1 MGNCDIAKYN
11 AKLVISPRSTRV
23 GKVTEA
29 TKPQPL
35 PLPHL
40 LAYVIFNY
48 SENLGETIDRYI
60 VTYNCKI
67 PNRHKDVT

>member
-1 MGNCDIAKYN
+1 MAKHN
-11 AKLVISPRSTRV
+11 AKLVIVPRSTRV

-29 TKPQPL
+29 TKASTNTTATF
-35 PLPHL
+35 
-40 LAYVIFNY
+40 AYVIFNY

-67 PNRHKDVT
+67 PNRHRDVT

>member
-1 MGNCDIAKYN
+1 MKP
-11 AKLVISPRSTRV
+11 PR
-23 GKVTEA
+23 
-29 TKPQPL
+29 PQPL